1 MEHLTCFI
9 AGNLALGVMHGAI
22 ADPKKVSAVFLERKK
37 KLGRKKSLAKT
48 KTHSSLSSLF
58 FPTPIQNNKKKS
70 ERYLDA
76 AKGITE
82 TCYNMYKLM
91 PSGERNFLLF
101 FLFSSFFFSF
111 SFFFSSSK
119 LLLLRRHLIFLTS
132 FFHPLSLLSPPKK
145 LKNPGLAPEYVR
157 FDTAPAGPPGSNP
170 PSMVSADN
178 APYNLL
184 RPETVESLFMLW
196 RATGDR
202 RDREWGWEL
211 FQSFE
216 RHCKVTGGGY
226 SGIVDVRE
234 AIPRKND
241 KQESFWLAET
251 LKYFYL
257 LFAPESALPLDVYVL
272 NTEAHPLK
280 VLTPADVG
288 ALTSD
293 FGSSPA
299 GLGQYV
305 SGVRGGGE
313 GGNGGGSGGRDTLLA
328 DVAAKLASSS
338 SAAAKSVA

>member
-91 PSGERNFLLF
+91 PSGKEMDFFF
-101 FLFSSFFFSF
+101 FLFFQFFFF
-111 SFFFSSSK
+111 VQQTSSSSSSSYFS
-119 LLLLRRHLIFLTS
+119 HLFFPPSLS
-132 FFHPLSLLSPPKK
+132 FLSPNSKK

-202 RDREWGWEL
+202 RYREWGWEL

-257 LFAPESALPLDVYVL
+257 LFSPESALPLDVYVL